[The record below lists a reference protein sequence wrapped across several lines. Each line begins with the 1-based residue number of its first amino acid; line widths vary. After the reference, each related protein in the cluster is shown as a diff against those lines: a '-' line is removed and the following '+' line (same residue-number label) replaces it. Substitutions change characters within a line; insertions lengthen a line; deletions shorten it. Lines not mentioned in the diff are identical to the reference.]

1 MGSEH
6 RRNERRSVEWPAHYR
21 QPHTDGW
28 RPCRL
33 IDISETG
40 AAIEAFELRDEERL
54 TGAIELELRA
64 PAQLGEMVRLHGLV
78 RYSTRSSEGRTR
90 AGIELESS
98 SFLDADLLEALVR
111 LNAFS

>member
-1 MGSEH
+1 MPGEQRH
-6 RRNERRSVEWPAHYR
+6 DERRSVDWPAHYR
-21 QPHTDGW
+21 QPRVDGW

-33 IDISETG
+33 IDISESG
-40 AAIEAFELRDEERL
+40 AAIEAFELHDEEKL

-64 PAQLGEMVRLHGLV
+64 PAHLGEMMRLHGIV
-78 RYSTRSSEGRTR
+78 RYSTCSSEGRTR

-98 SFLDADLLEALVR
+98 SVLDADLLEALVR

>member
-1 MGSEH
+1 MTDEQ
-6 RRNERRSVEWPAHYR
+6 RRAPRREVEWPAHYR
-21 QPHTDGW
+21 QPASDGW
-28 RPCRL
+28 RRCRL

-40 AAIEAFELRDEERL
+40 AAIEAFDLGDGERL
-54 TGAIELELRA
+54 TGSIELELRA

-78 RYSTRSSEGRTR
+78 RYSTRSAEGRTR

-98 SFLDADLLEALVR
+98 SVLEEHLLEALVR

>member
-1 MGSEH
+1 MGSEKRTDA
-6 RRNERRSVEWPAHYR
+6 RRAVDWPAHYR

-33 IDISETG
+33 IDISESG
-40 AAIEAFELRDEERL
+40 AAIEAFELQTDERL
-54 TGAIELELRA
+54 TGAVELELRA
-64 PAQLGEMVRLHGLV
+64 PAQIGEMVRLHGVV

-90 AGIELESS
+90 AGIELEPSS
-98 SFLDADLLEALVR
+98 ALDADLLEALVR